1 MSVIKLCRRLPGH
14 HPSARPLQACPH
26 TPTGRT
32 ETMPAAMVSETDD
45 NTEQSRPMNF
55 MPAPALP
62 NEAARLAALAEYA
75 ILDTDADPLYDD
87 FVLLATRLCG
97 TPMAY
102 ISLIDHDRQW
112 FKARTGGGP
121 DETPRSIALCSHA
134 IAQREVFVVEDTH
147 ADVRFAGNPL
157 VTGAPHI
164 RFYAGAPLVTPEGH
178 AVGALCVAD
187 HVARQLSAGQIE
199 SLAALA
205 RHVVS
210 QLELRR
216 ATLRQERTR
225 RALEASERRL
235 RDMNEHLEERVATR
249 TLELR
254 QLNDDLA
261 AFGYSCAHDL
271 RTPLRAIDGFSRI
284 LLEEAAA
291 SLNDEQRLYLDRIVA
306 NTVRMGEL
314 IDAILDFSRIGSKSP
329 QVQRINPA
337 ALVREVVAS
346 HPGYR
351 DDKRVKV
358 DIGTLP
364 DTLADPVLFRQVW
377 QNLIDNALKFSR
389 AQPRSEV
396 TVEGWIEPGRACY
409 AVSDNGPGFDSS
421 QAHRLFRVFE
431 RLHPAAE
438 HPGVGAGLAIVS
450 RIVSRHGG
458 RIRAESPLGG
468 GARFI
473 VEMPLARAGALT
485 RVAEPETAAA

>member
-1 MSVIKLCRRLPGH
+1 MH
-14 HPSARPLQACPH
+14 F
-26 TPTGRT
+26 T
-32 ETMPAAMVSETDD
+32 
-45 NTEQSRPMNF
+45 
-55 MPAPALP
+55 PAPALP
-62 NEAARLAALAEYA
+62 DEAERLAVLAEYA

-351 DDKRVKV
+351 DDK
-358 DIGTLP
+358 
-364 DTLADPVLFRQVW
+364 VW

-409 AVSDNGPGFDSS
+409 AVSDNGPGFDPS

-458 RIRAESPLGG
+458 RIRAESPSGG

>member
-1 MSVIKLCRRLPGH
+1 
-14 HPSARPLQACPH
+14 
-26 TPTGRT
+26 
-32 ETMPAAMVSETDD
+32 
-45 NTEQSRPMNF
+45 
-55 MPAPALP
+55 
-62 NEAARLAALAEYA
+62 
-75 ILDTDADPLYDD
+75 
-87 FVLLATRLCG
+87 
-97 TPMAY
+97 
-102 ISLIDHDRQW
+102 
-112 FKARTGGGP
+112 
-121 DETPRSIALCSHA
+121 
-134 IAQREVFVVEDTH
+134 
-147 ADVRFAGNPL
+147 
-157 VTGAPHI
+157 
-164 RFYAGAPLVTPEGH
+164 
-178 AVGALCVAD
+178 
-187 HVARQLSAGQIE
+187 
-199 SLAALA
+199 
-205 RHVVS
+205 
-210 QLELRR
+210 
-216 ATLRQERTR
+216 
-225 RALEASERRL
+225 
-235 RDMNEHLEERVATR
+235 MNEHLEERVAAR

-358 DIGTLP
+358 DIGALP

-389 AQPRSEV
+389 ARPCSQV
-396 TVEGWIEPGRACY
+396 TVEGWIERGRACY
-409 AVSDNGPGFDSS
+409 AVSDNGPGFDPS

-431 RLHPAAE
+431 RLHPASE

-458 RIRAESPLGG
+458 RIRAESPPGG

-473 VEMPLARAGALT
+473 VEMPLARASVLT
-485 RVAEPETAAA
+485 RVAEPETVAA